1 MRKFLKAIK
10 NEKQTMDQN
19 FINDDQSSIAPDK
32 SQTCRDDTTLEMI
45 KEETE
50 VLKIM
55 IFTTL

>member
-32 SQTCRDDTTLEMI
+32 SHTCRDDTTLEMI

-50 VLKIM
+50 VLKK
-55 IFTTL
+55 